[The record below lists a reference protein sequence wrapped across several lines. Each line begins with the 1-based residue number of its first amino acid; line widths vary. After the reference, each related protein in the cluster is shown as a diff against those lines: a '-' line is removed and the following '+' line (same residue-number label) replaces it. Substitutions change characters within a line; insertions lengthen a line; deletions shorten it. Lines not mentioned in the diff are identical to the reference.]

1 MKDFYAERTTG
12 NSMTTD
18 IVTLSALMRKVYV
31 RMALALSITG
41 VTAWGVASSPS
52 LLALVFGTP
61 GVLLGLIVAELVLVL
76 GLSAAINR
84 LSAVQATLLFVL
96 YAVVNGA
103 VLASV
108 FLAYTATSV
117 AQVFF
122 ITAGTFA
129 GMAFYGYTTKS
140 DLTSW
145 GKYLFMALFGL
156 ILASVVNF
164 FMHSDGLSSI
174 ISYAGV
180 LIFVG
185 LTAYDT
191 QKIKRMLDRP
201 ENDMETAEKIALLG
215 ALTLYLDFINL
226 FLHLLRILG
235 RRR

>member
-1 MKDFYAERTTG
+1 
-12 NSMTTD
+12 MTTD

>member
-1 MKDFYAERTTG
+1 
-12 NSMTTD
+12 MTTD
-18 IVTLSALMRKVYV
+18 IVTLSALIRKVYV